1 MYTRRGRKKE
11 KKRTKNV
18 TKKNDQTPSNIKCNL
33 FIWIKKKMRKKR
45 IRENRIN
52 VYINKVDRRYNAKYV
67 EIDR

>member
-18 TKKNDQTPSNIKCNL
+18 TKKNDQAPSNIKCNL
-33 FIWIKKKMRKKR
+33 FIWIKKMRKKR

-52 VYINKVDRRYNAKYV
+52 VYINKVHRRYNAKYV